1 MQYCNIFAMMLLIHK
16 SSFKA
21 RDILRRNCSTNIFD
35 ILEFPL
41 HEAMMPRKMFNE
53 IITIDSFVN

>member
-21 RDILRRNCSTNIFD
+21 RDILRRNRPANRLD
-35 ILEFPL
+35 ILIFPL
-41 HEAMMPRKMFNE
+41 HEAMMSRKMFNE
-53 IITIDSFVN
+53 IIAIDSFVN